1 MGGSLVAGASAEC
14 CPRRPVVGRMI
25 LPARTPAHLPRGD
38 VGIAPYGTNIL
49 IESLVI
55 CRALLFIGGKLDR
68 TVLLFVL
75 IYTQLG
81 EMFQLGIQGAM
92 ILAGDVGDLTQKR
105 FRKTYA
111 GLDAVSSQ
119 VITLLYHFDNILPG

>member
-1 MGGSLVAGASAEC
+1 MLSPTS
-14 CPRRPVVGRMI
+14 RRREDD
-25 LPARTPAHLPRGD
+25 PARPDTSALAVGGD
-38 VGIAPYGTNIL
+38 VGIAPCGTNIL

-111 GLDAVSSQ
+111 GLDA
-119 VITLLYHFDNILPG
+119 G

>member
-1 MGGSLVAGASAEC
+1 MLSPTS
-14 CPRRPVVGRMI
+14 RRREDD
-25 LPARTPAHLPRGD
+25 PARPDTSALAAGGDAGTPYSGRS
-38 VGIAPYGTNIL
+38 GTNIL
-49 IESLVI
+49 TESLAI

-111 GLDAVSSQ
+111 GLDA
-119 VITLLYHFDNILPG
+119 G

>member
-1 MGGSLVAGASAEC
+1 MWASPPTEGWTGT
-14 CPRRPVVGRMI
+14 PYSGRS
-25 LPARTPAHLPRGD
+25 
-38 VGIAPYGTNIL
+38 GTNIL

-111 GLDAVSSQ
+111 GLDA
-119 VITLLYHFDNILPG
+119 G

>member
-1 MGGSLVAGASAEC
+1 MLSPTS
-14 CPRRPVVGRMI
+14 RRREDD
-25 LPARTPAHLPRGD
+25 PARPDTSALAAGGD
-38 VGIAPYGTNIL
+38 VGIAPCGTNIL
-49 IESLVI
+49 IES
-55 CRALLFIGGKLDR
+55 LDR

-92 ILAGDVGDLTQKR
+92 ILAGDIGDLTQKR

-111 GLDAVSSQ
+111 GLDA
-119 VITLLYHFDNILPG
+119 G

>member
-1 MGGSLVAGASAEC
+1 MLSPTS
-14 CPRRPVVGRMI
+14 RRREDD
-25 LPARTPAHLPRGD
+25 PARPDTSALAAGGD
-38 VGIAPYGTNIL
+38 VGIAPCGTNIL

-55 CRALLFIGGKLDR
+55 CRTLLCIGGKLDR

-81 EMFQLGIQGAM
+81 EMFKLGIQGAM

-111 GLDAVSSQ
+111 GLDA
-119 VITLLYHFDNILPG
+119 G

>member
-1 MGGSLVAGASAEC
+1 
-14 CPRRPVVGRMI
+14 MI
-25 LPARTPAHLPRGD
+25 LPARTSALAAGGD
-38 VGIAPYGTNIL
+38 VGIAPCGTNIR

-111 GLDAVSSQ
+111 GLERADFYC
-119 VITLLYHFDNILPG
+119 IRLRRLRRT

>member
-25 LPARTPAHLPRGD
+25 LPARTPAHLPQGGD
-38 VGIAPYGTNIL
+38 VGIAPCGTNIL

-55 CRALLFIGGKLDR
+55 RRALLFIGGKLDR

-111 GLDAVSSQ
+111 GLDA
-119 VITLLYHFDNILPG
+119 G

>member
-1 MGGSLVAGASAEC
+1 MLSPTSRRRENDPARPGTSALAAGRC
-14 CPRRPVVGRMI
+14 GHRPPRRNRQTGTPYSGRS
-25 LPARTPAHLPRGD
+25 
-38 VGIAPYGTNIL
+38 GTNIL

-111 GLDAVSSQ
+111 GLDA
-119 VITLLYHFDNILPG
+119 G

>member
-1 MGGSLVAGASAEC
+1 MLSPTSRHREDD
-14 CPRRPVVGRMI
+14 
-25 LPARTPAHLPRGD
+25 PARPDTSALLPRGD
-38 VGIAPYGTNIL
+38 VGIAPCGTNIL

-81 EMFQLGIQGAM
+81 KLSLHALGK
-92 ILAGDVGDLTQKR
+92 QK
-105 FRKTYA
+105 KM
-111 GLDAVSSQ
+111 
-119 VITLLYHFDNILPG
+119 

>member
-1 MGGSLVAGASAEC
+1 
-14 CPRRPVVGRMI
+14 MI
-25 LPARTPAHLPRGD
+25 LPARIPAHLPRGD
-38 VGIAPYGTNIL
+38 VGIVPYGTNIL

-68 TVLLFVL
+68 TVLLLVL

-111 GLDAVSSQ
+111 GLDA
-119 VITLLYHFDNILPG
+119 G

>member
-1 MGGSLVAGASAEC
+1 MLSPTS
-14 CPRRPVVGRMI
+14 RRREDN
-25 LPARTPAHLPRGD
+25 PARPDTSALAAGGD
-38 VGIAPYGTNIL
+38 LGIAPCVTNIL

-92 ILAGDVGDLTQKR
+92 ILAGDIGDLTQKR

-111 GLDAVSSQ
+111 GLDA
-119 VITLLYHFDNILPG
+119 G

>member
-14 CPRRPVVGRMI
+14 CPRRPVVGRKI
-25 LPARTPAHLPRGD
+25 LPARTSALAAGGD
-38 VGIAPYGTNIL
+38 VGIAPCGTNIL

-81 EMFQLGIQGAM
+81 EMFQLRIQGAM

-111 GLDAVSSQ
+111 GLDA
-119 VITLLYHFDNILPG
+119 G